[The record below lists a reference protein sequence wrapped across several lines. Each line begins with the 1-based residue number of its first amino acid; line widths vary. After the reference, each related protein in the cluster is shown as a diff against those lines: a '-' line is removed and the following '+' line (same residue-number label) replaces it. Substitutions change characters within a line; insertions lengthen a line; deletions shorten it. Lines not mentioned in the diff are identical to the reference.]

1 MAKFAVGGFTYASQY
16 NLREYCFG
24 VPLTGHGH
32 GGSTNQ
38 GWVELKNAVEIR
50 KRKEPWNENSFLK
63 SDEFQKAGKRIL
75 ETRVAGGWRGFL
87 GSMRSSY
94 TSTAGAS

>member
-1 MAKFAVGGFTYASQY
+1 MGVEGRWCDGGF
-16 NLREYCFG
+16 
-24 VPLTGHGH
+24 
-32 GGSTNQ
+32 
-38 GWVELKNAVEIR
+38 W
-50 KRKEPWNENSFLK
+50 K